1 MDIRPERPQ
10 DWRKV
15 ENLTREAFWNI
26 YRPGCTE
33 HLVLNQYRDN
43 PVFIPE
49 LDFVM
54 EEGGHIVG
62 HVMFSKDEDCGRNA
76 DGSINFDYCQYCYQD
91 GRFLQECS

>member
-1 MDIRPERPQ
+1 MDIRPERSQ

-33 HLVLNQYRDN
+33 HLVLNQ
-43 PVFIPE
+43 
-49 LDFVM
+49 
-54 EEGGHIVG
+54 
-62 HVMFSKDEDCGRNA
+62 FSKAEDCGRNA